1 VTRVP
6 LAALAAALAVPIAL
20 SQARHH
26 HDAVRARLDS
36 VATGYHARNAFDG
49 VILVAHHDTV
59 VYRAAFGSSDRP
71 GRTPIGAGSA
81 FPICSITKQFTA
93 LLVMRAVARGL
104 LDLDAPVRT
113 WLPEL
118 GADAAGAV
126 TPRQLLTHTSGLPNL
141 DEAEPRMGEVDGF
154 YSPAVTPPPDA
165 RAVARRY
172 ARKAA
177 ADTGRPGFR
186 YNNLDFILLQALLEA
201 VHDRDFA
208 TILRDDVLRPL
219 GMSHSGI
226 VTPGDAGRLVPGYD
240 SGASGVARK
249 DGWLLER
256 YGAAGAMYS
265 TLDDLLTWDRA
276 LLAHRL
282 LDSSSTRRMF
292 TGDPVVGFVALGSF
306 VYEVPRPAGGTVD
319 VVDRQGNIGAWQAD
333 NLLVPAEGWI
343 VIVLANT
350 AHAELGA
357 AYRGEGLVADLLRV
371 LLAPS

>member
-1 VTRVP
+1 VTSSS
-6 LAALAAALAVPIAL
+6 LAALAAGVLLSLAVVP
-20 SQARHH
+20 ARDGHG
-26 HDAVRARLDS
+26 ATRARLDS
-36 VATGYHARNAFDG
+36 VATAYHARNAFDG
-49 VILVAHHDTV
+49 VVLVARRDTV
-59 VYRAAFGSSDRP
+59 VYRAAFGSVDRP
-71 GRTPIGAGSA
+71 GRTPIGIGST

-93 LLVMRAVARGL
+93 LLVMREVARGR

-118 GADAAGAV
+118 AADAAGAV

-141 DEAEPRMGEVDGF
+141 DEVEPRVGEVAGF
-154 YSPAVTPPPDA
+154 YSAAVAPPADA
-165 RAVARRY
+165 RAMVRRY

-177 ADTGRPGFR
+177 TDTGQAAFR
-186 YNNLDFILLQALLEA
+186 YNNLDFLVLQALLEG
-201 VHDRDFA
+201 VQQRDYA
-208 TILRDDVLRPL
+208 TIVRDDVLQPL
-219 GMSHSGI
+219 GMRHSGL
-226 VTPGDAGRLVPGYD
+226 VASGDAGRLVPGYD

-265 TLDDLLTWDRA
+265 TVDDLLAWDRA

-292 TGDPVVGFVALGSF
+292 TGDPAAGFVGLGSF
-306 VYEVPRPAGGTVD
+306 VYDVPRPAGGAVG

-371 LLAPS
+371 LLASP